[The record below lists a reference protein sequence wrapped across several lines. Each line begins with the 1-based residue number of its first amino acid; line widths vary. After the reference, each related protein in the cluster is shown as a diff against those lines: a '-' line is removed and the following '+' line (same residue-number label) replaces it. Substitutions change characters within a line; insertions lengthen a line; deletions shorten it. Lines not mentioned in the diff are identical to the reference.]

1 MKFSTKIFSIILLIS
16 PFSVTFAQQ
25 KMSLKDALSIALNNN
40 YSIKLSYNDQEINKN
55 NVNYGN
61 AGFLPT
67 VTGNLTNTQRIETSS
82 VNLSSGTTREAIN
95 AKTTNL
101 NYGVSLNWR
110 IFDGM
115 QMFATYENLQNLNK
129 QGELNAKRIV
139 QQTIANVIAAYY
151 VLVTAQKQL
160 AATQTALEVSQIR
173 LKNSKN
179 RYTIGKGSKLELL
192 AAKVDL
198 NTDTTLLLR
207 QEDLIRSNKIAL
219 NQLLARDLKIDF
231 VLDEMIQIDE
241 LLNYE
246 SLKRSAD
253 AQNPSLQI
261 AFLNQKIAEIEYKKV
276 KGARYP
282 SVSLNSG
289 YNLSNATNPPTG
301 FSLQSNS
308 RGLNFG
314 LTASLNIFNG
324 FLQNRTEKN
333 AQLDISSAKYQLA
346 ETKQNLDAQLL
357 SAYQNYKTNL
367 QLITLEKSNVA
378 VAEENLK
385 ITLEK
390 YKLGSIVPLELR
402 EAQRNFLDANVRYSD
417 ALFEAKIAEVA
428 LKEIAGNINI

>member
-1 MKFSTKIFSIILLIS
+1 MIS
-16 PFSVTFAQQ
+16 PFSITYAQQ
-25 KMSLKDALSIALNNN
+25 KMSLKDAISIALNNN
-40 YSIKLSYNDQEINKN
+40 YSIKLSYNNQEINKN
-55 NVNYGN
+55 NATYGN

-67 VTGNLTNTQRIETSS
+67 VTGNLNNTKRIETSS
-82 VNLSSGTTREAIN
+82 VDLSSGTTREATN

-101 NYGVSLNWR
+101 SYGVSLNWK

-179 RYTIGKGSKLELL
+179 RYAIGKGSKLELL

-219 NQLLARDLKIDF
+219 NQLLARDLKTDF
-231 VLDEMIQIDE
+231 ILGEIIQIDE

-246 SLKRSAD
+246 NLKKLAD

-261 AFLNQKIAEIEYKKV
+261 ALINQKIAEIDYKKT

-282 SVSLNSG
+282 TLSLNSG
-289 YNLSNATNPPTG
+289 YNFANATNPPTG
-301 FSLQSNS
+301 FSLQSNT
-308 RGLNFG
+308 RGFNYG
-314 LTASLNIFNG
+314 ISASINIFNG
-324 FLQNRTEKN
+324 SQQNRAEKN

-402 EAQRNFLDANVRYSD
+402 EAQRNFLEANVRYSD
-417 ALFEAKIAEVA
+417 ALFEAKLAEVA